1 MAPYA
6 RVCSGADL
14 GRQLDRLAGHT
25 ASTGVA
31 LSKGLSEVGSSRRVL
46 LGCSRPRLHKL
57 TTRLATTK
65 ATVVVEDFGVAAMA
79 ASANRSR
86 R

>member
-6 RVCSGADL
+6 RGCSGADL
-14 GRQLDRLAGHT
+14 DRQLDRLAGHT
-25 ASTGVA
+25 ASAGVA
-31 LSKGLSEVGSSRRVL
+31 LSKGLSEVGSSRRLL

-57 TTRLATTK
+57 TARLATTR
-65 ATVVVEDFGVAAMA
+65 ATVVVEDLGVAAMT